1 MDFKDI
7 QAKRQKLADAK
18 VYLKSLFIGLD
29 DIIDQIID
37 NMEAWYL
44 MPDMINRPII
54 INLWG
59 LTGVGKTDLV
69 RKLVKFFK
77 FTDKYL
83 EIQMDT
89 KSTYHKSIKSIL
101 LDSNIEEGEAGVIL
115 LDEIQRFRS
124 IDDTGKEIF
133 DKDFQD
139 VWMLLSDGKFSG
151 TSAKSELIEEVMNM
165 MYSKE
170 LKLNGNNDEE
180 DELTGIKKQNT
191 GKKLKPHKLKFKMGI
206 YRAKH
211 LKKLARLKE
220 SVEEIMGWNE
230 DIVLDKLT
238 DLIKNGSNS
247 DFEVDYSK
255 CLIFV
260 SGNIDEAYA
269 MSNMVE
275 DADIDAN
282 TLHAHSK
289 KINVINIKKALQKR
303 FKPEQIARFGNTH
316 ILYPSL
322 SSENYRTLINKCL
335 KETLVFASNYLKISK
350 VEYEDSIV
358 DFIYRNGV
366 YPAQGVRPVFST
378 VNSIFNNTIPKIIL
392 YSKENNLRAVKL
404 AIIDKTILVI
414 EGTNFRLSLNGVLD
428 NIKRDINDDKKTLIS
443 VHECGHAIVYA
454 YLFGVVPQEIKSSI
468 SSFEGGYTLSN
479 KLIGSKQQ
487 ILNNTVVRLAGQ
499 AAEEIVFG
507 ESYKSN
513 GVGSDINKATSDI
526 MTMLRRHGLGKNISL
541 TVSAN
546 HEESSTANVNAA
558 TSERECEKLLIKA
571 RTQAIKI
578 LRSFGRLLKETS
590 TELFDKGS
598 IEPNKFQSQLAKHG
612 INAKIVS
619 PEVELTVDYKG
630 LLKRF

>member
-7 QAKRQKLADAK
+7 QAKRQKLSDAK
-18 VYLKSLFIGLD
+18 VYLKSFFIGLD
-29 DIIDQIID
+29 PIIDQIID

-89 KSTYHKSIKSIL
+89 KTTYHKSIKSIL
-101 LDSNIEEGEAGVIL
+101 LDSNIEEGESGVIL

-124 IDDTGKEIF
+124 IDDGGKEIL

-151 TSAKSELIEEVMNM
+151 NSAKNELIDEVMGM

-170 LKLNGNNDEE
+170 LKLDNEE
-180 DELTGIKKQNT
+180 DDEINKLAGQTKRKKP
-191 GKKLKPHKLKFKMGI
+191 KKTKFQMATW
-206 YRAKH
+206 RAKH

-220 SVEEIMGWNE
+220 SMEEIMSWSE
-230 DIVLDKLT
+230 DKVLDKLT
-238 DLIKNGSNS
+238 ELIKNGSNS

-255 CLIFV
+255 CLIFI

-269 MSNMVE
+269 MSNMVD
-275 DADIDAN
+275 DADICAD
-282 TLHAHSK
+282 TLHSHSK

-322 SSENYRTLINKCL
+322 SAENYKTLINKCI
-335 KETLVFASNYLKISK
+335 KETLVFASNYLKIGE
-350 VEYEDSIV
+350 VGYEDSIV
-358 DFIYRNGV
+358 EFIYRNGV

-378 VNSIFNNTIPKIIL
+378 INSVFNNTIPKIIL
-392 YSKENNLRAVKL
+392 YAKEHGLKKIKL
-404 AIIDKTILVI
+404 AIVNKVNLIIN
-414 EGTNFRLSLNGVLD
+414 GTDFKLSLNGVLD
-428 NIKRDINDDKKTLIS
+428 NIKRDISVDKKTLIS

-454 YLFGVVPQEIKSSI
+454 ELFKVVPQEIKSSL
-468 SSFEGGYTLSN
+468 SSYEGGYTLNN
-479 KLIGSKQQ
+479 KHMGAKRQV
-487 ILNNTVVRLAGQ
+487 LNHIAVCLAGQ

-507 ESYKSN
+507 ASYESN
-513 GVGSDINKATSDI
+513 GTASDITNATKDAMI
-526 MTMLRRHGLGKNISL
+526 MLRFHGLGINITKTVAATHEEASVASINVRESEKECEKILVQAKNQAAKIL
-541 TVSAN
+541 RA
-546 HEESSTANVNAA
+546 HKKLLKESST
-558 TSERECEKLLIKA
+558 ELLN
-571 RTQAIKI
+571 T
-578 LRSFGRLLKETS
+578 
-590 TELFDKGS
+590 GS
-598 IEPNKFQSQLAKHG
+598 IEPKRFQELLKKYNIAAE
-612 INAKIVS
+612 IIS

-630 LLKRF
+630 LLDKF